1 MMKRLFLDIETD
13 GFNPTRI
20 WCVGTVMVEDNKD
33 GTTTEIAKLYTEEE
47 RNLFTTLAAQAD
59 KVIGHNAIH
68 FDFRV
73 LDLLWGI
80 RFEPEQMLDTLVLS
94 QLANP
99 VREGGHSLEAWGR
112 KLSFPKVEFDPSL
125 FYQGYTEEMGLYCM
139 QDTKLTCKL
148 YKVLKTELHKFSGDS
163 IKLEHRV
170 RMILSEQE
178 LNGFALDQENAC
190 ILVAELNDELVQI
203 KEDMQK
209 VFPPAEVQLKTKVKY
224 IPFNPGSRKQ
234 VGERLMEKGW
244 VPEKKTDLGT
254 PVLDEGVLSGIDME
268 EAKIVGRYM
277 MLQKRIAQINSWIDA
292 VNPETGRVHGKVLT
306 LRTITGRM
314 AHASPNMAQVP
325 AVYSPYG
332 KECRRLWVPSN
343 PRKQNLVG
351 IDASSIELRM
361 LCHYMNDPEYTEIVV
376 SGDIHTAN
384 QERAGLS
391 SRSQSKT
398 FIYAFLYGA
407 GAAKIGSI
415 VEGSAKDG
423 QELIDNFLEA
433 TPALQ
438 EARHRVI
445 LTAERSGIIRGLDGR
460 MLWIR
465 SPHAALN
472 TQLQG
477 AAAVVMKRAL
487 LIFHKELASSPCAG
501 RAKFVANVHD
511 EWQLEVDKPL
521 SDMVGTLGIES
532 IKKAG
537 EYYKLNCPLGG
548 EYNVGTNWAE
558 TH

>member
-1 MMKRLFLDIETD
+1 M
-13 GFNPTRI
+13 
-20 WCVGTVMVEDNKD
+20 
-33 GTTTEIAKLYTEEE
+33 
-47 RNLFTTLAAQAD
+47 
-59 KVIGHNAIH
+59 
-68 FDFRV
+68 
-73 LDLLWGI
+73 
-80 RFEPEQMLDTLVLS
+80 
-94 QLANP
+94 
-99 VREGGHSLEAWGR
+99 
-112 KLSFPKVEFDPSL
+112 
-125 FYQGYTEEMGLYCM
+125 
-139 QDTKLTCKL
+139 
-148 YKVLKTELHKFSGDS
+148 
-163 IKLEHRV
+163 
-170 RMILSEQE
+170 
-178 LNGFALDQENAC
+178 
-190 ILVAELNDELVQI
+190 
-203 KEDMQK
+203 
-209 VFPPAEVQLKTKVKY
+209 
-224 IPFNPGSRKQ
+224 
-234 VGERLMEKGW
+234 
-244 VPEKKTDLGT
+244 
-254 PVLDEGVLSGIDME
+254 
-268 EAKIVGRYM
+268 
-277 MLQKRIAQINSWIDA
+277 
-292 VNPETGRVHGKVLT
+292 
-306 LRTITGRM
+306 
-314 AHASPNMAQVP
+314 
-325 AVYSPYG
+325 
-332 KECRRLWVPSN
+332 
-343 PRKQNLVG
+343 
-351 IDASSIELRM
+351 
-361 LCHYMNDPEYTEIVV
+361 V

-438 EARHRVI
+438 EARHRVT

-465 SPHAALN
+465 SPHAAPN

-537 EYYKLNCPLGG
+537 EYYKLNCPLTG

>member
-1 MMKRLFLDIETD
+1 MKRLFLDIETD

-47 RNLFTTLAAQAD
+47 RNLFTTLASQAD

-209 VFPPAEVQLKTKVKY
+209 VFPPTEVQLKTKVKY

-254 PVLDEGVLSGIDME
+254 PVLDESVLSGIDME

-332 KECRRLWVPSN
+332 PECRRLWVPGN
-343 PRKQNLVG
+343 PKKQNLVG

-438 EARHRVI
+438 EARHRVT

-537 EYYKLNCPLGG
+537 EYYKLNCPLTG

>member
-1 MMKRLFLDIETD
+1 MKRLFLDIETD

-47 RNLFTTLAAQAD
+47 RNLFTTLASQAD

-537 EYYKLNCPLGG
+537 EYYKLNCPLTG

>member
-1 MMKRLFLDIETD
+1 MKRLFLDIETD

>member
-1 MMKRLFLDIETD
+1 
-13 GFNPTRI
+13 
-20 WCVGTVMVEDNKD
+20 
-33 GTTTEIAKLYTEEE
+33 
-47 RNLFTTLAAQAD
+47 
-59 KVIGHNAIH
+59 
-68 FDFRV
+68 
-73 LDLLWGI
+73 
-80 RFEPEQMLDTLVLS
+80 
-94 QLANP
+94 
-99 VREGGHSLEAWGR
+99 
-112 KLSFPKVEFDPSL
+112 
-125 FYQGYTEEMGLYCM
+125 
-139 QDTKLTCKL
+139 
-148 YKVLKTELHKFSGDS
+148 
-163 IKLEHRV
+163 
-170 RMILSEQE
+170 
-178 LNGFALDQENAC
+178 
-190 ILVAELNDELVQI
+190 
-203 KEDMQK
+203 
-209 VFPPAEVQLKTKVKY
+209 
-224 IPFNPGSRKQ
+224 
-234 VGERLMEKGW
+234 MEKGW
-244 VPEKKTDLGT
+244 VPVKKTDLGT
-254 PVLDEGVLSGIDME
+254 PVLDESVLSGIDME

>member
-33 GTTTEIAKLYTEEE
+33 GTTTETAKLYTEGE

-59 KVIGHNAIH
+59 KVIGHNSIH

-80 RFEPEQMLDTLVLS
+80 RFEPEQMLDTMVLS

-125 FYQGYTEEMGLYCM
+125 FYEGYTEKMGNYCM

-163 IKLEHRV
+163 IRLEHRV

-254 PVLDEGVLSGIDME
+254 PVLDESVLSGIDME

-292 VNPETGRVHGKVLT
+292 VNPETGRVHGKVMT

-438 EARHRVI
+438 EARHRVT

-537 EYYKLNCPLGG
+537 EYYKLNCPLTG

>member
-1 MMKRLFLDIETD
+1 MKRLFLDIETD

-33 GTTTEIAKLYTEEE
+33 GTTTETAKLYTEGE

-59 KVIGHNAIH
+59 KVIGHNSIH

-80 RFEPEQMLDTLVLS
+80 RFEPEQMLDTMVLS

-125 FYQGYTEEMGLYCM
+125 FYEGYTEKMGNYCM

-163 IKLEHRV
+163 IRLEHRV

-254 PVLDEGVLSGIDME
+254 PVLDESVLSGIDME

-292 VNPETGRVHGKVLT
+292 VNPETGRVHGKVMT

-438 EARHRVI
+438 EARHRVT

-537 EYYKLNCPLGG
+537 EYYKLNCPLTG

>member
-1 MMKRLFLDIETD
+1 
-13 GFNPTRI
+13 
-20 WCVGTVMVEDNKD
+20 MVEDNED
-33 GTTTEIAKLYTEEE
+33 GTTTETAKLYTEGE
-47 RNLFTTLAAQAD
+47 RNLFTTLASQAD

-68 FDFRV
+68 FDFRI

-209 VFPPAEVQLKTKVKY
+209 VFPPTEVQLKTKVKY

-254 PVLDEGVLSGIDME
+254 PVLDESVLSGIDME

-332 KECRRLWVPSN
+332 PECRRLWVPGN
-343 PRKQNLVG
+343 PKKQNLVG

-438 EARHRVI
+438 EARHRVT

-537 EYYKLNCPLGG
+537 EYYKLNCPLTG

>member
-1 MMKRLFLDIETD
+1 MKRLFLDIETD

-47 RNLFTTLAAQAD
+47 RNLFTTLASQAD

>member
-1 MMKRLFLDIETD
+1 MKRLFLDIETD

-47 RNLFTTLAAQAD
+47 RNLFTTLASQAD
-59 KVIGHNAIH
+59 KVIGHNSIH
-68 FDFRV
+68 FDFRI

-244 VPEKKTDLGT
+244 VPVKKTDLGT
-254 PVLDEGVLSGIDME
+254 PVLDESVLSGIDME

-332 KECRRLWVPSN
+332 KECRSLWVPGL
-343 PRKQNLVG
+343 PKKQNLVG

>member
-1 MMKRLFLDIETD
+1 MKRLFLDIETD

-47 RNLFTTLAAQAD
+47 RNLFTTLASQAD

-125 FYQGYTEEMGLYCM
+125 FYEGYTEEMGLYCM

-244 VPEKKTDLGT
+244 VPVKKTDLGT
-254 PVLDEGVLSGIDME
+254 PVLDESVLSGIDME

-306 LRTITGRM
+306 LRTITGR
-314 AHASPNMAQVP
+314 
-325 AVYSPYG
+325 
-332 KECRRLWVPSN
+332 
-343 PRKQNLVG
+343 
-351 IDASSIELRM
+351 
-361 LCHYMNDPEYTEIVV
+361 VV

>member
-1 MMKRLFLDIETD
+1 MRRLFLDIETN

-33 GTTTEIAKLYTEEE
+33 GTTTETA
-47 RNLFTTLAAQAD
+47 RLFTEGERSSFATLATQAD
-59 KVIGHNAIH
+59 KVIGHHAIH
-68 FDFRV
+68 YDFRV
-73 LDLLWGI
+73 LDLLWGV

-94 QLANP
+94 QLAHP
-99 VREGGHSLEAWGR
+99 VREGGHSLDAWGR
-112 KLSFPKVEFDPSL
+112 TLSFPKIEFDPSL
-125 FYQGYTEEMGLYCM
+125 FTQGYTEEMGTYCM
-139 QDTKLTCKL
+139 QDVNLTRKL
-148 YKVLKTELHKFSGDS
+148 YTVVKKELTKFSGDS
-163 IKLEHRV
+163 IRLEHRI

-190 ILVAELNDELVQI
+190 VLVAELSDELVQI
-203 KEDMQK
+203 KEDMQE
-209 VFPPAEVQLKTKVKY
+209 VFPAKKVQMKTKVKH

-234 VGERLMEKGW
+234 VAERLMEKGW

-254 PVLDEGVLSGIDME
+254 PVVDEAVLSKIDMK
-268 EAKIVGRYM
+268 EAQVVARYM

-292 VNPETGRVHGKVLT
+292 VHPETGRVHGKVLT

-325 AVYSPYG
+325 SVHSPYG
-332 KECRRLWVPSN
+332 EECRSLWVPSN
-343 PRKQNLVG
+343 PRKQDLVG

-361 LCHYMNDPEYTEIVV
+361 LCHYMDDPEYTEIVV

-391 SRSQSKT
+391 SRAQAKT

-423 QELIDNFLEA
+423 QALIDNFLEA
-433 TPALQ
+433 TPALHK
-438 EARHRVI
+438 ARHRVV
-445 LTAERSGIIRGLDGR
+445 LLAERDGMIRGLDGR

-472 TQLQG
+472 TLLQG

-487 LIFHKELASSPCAG
+487 LIFHKELAASPCAG

-521 SDMVGTLGIES
+521 SDVVGTMGIDS
-532 IKKAG
+532 IKQAG
-537 EYYKLNCPLGG
+537 EYYKLKCPLNG
-548 EYNVGTNWAE
+548 EYNVGSNWAA

>member
-1 MMKRLFLDIETD
+1 MKRLFLDIETD

-47 RNLFTTLAAQAD
+47 RNLFTTLASQAD

-125 FYQGYTEEMGLYCM
+125 FCQGYTEEMGEYCM

-209 VFPPAEVQLKTKVKY
+209 VFPPTEVQLKTKVKY

-254 PVLDEGVLSGIDME
+254 PVLDESVLSGIDME

-332 KECRRLWVPSN
+332 PECRRLWVPGN
-343 PRKQNLVG
+343 PKKQNLVG

-438 EARHRVI
+438 EARHRVT

-537 EYYKLNCPLGG
+537 EYYKLNCPLTG

>member
-1 MMKRLFLDIETD
+1 MKRLFLDIETD

-33 GTTTEIAKLYTEEE
+33 GTTTETAKLYTEGE

-59 KVIGHNAIH
+59 KVIGHNSIH

-80 RFEPEQMLDTLVLS
+80 RFEPEQMLDTMVLS

-125 FYQGYTEEMGLYCM
+125 FYEGYTEEMGLYCM

-537 EYYKLNCPLGG
+537 EYYKLNCPLTG

>member
-1 MMKRLFLDIETD
+1 MKRLFLDIETD

-33 GTTTEIAKLYTEEE
+33 GTTTETAKLYTEGE
-47 RNLFTTLAAQAD
+47 RNLFTTLASQAD

-80 RFEPEQMLDTLVLS
+80 RFEPEQMLDTMVLS

-125 FYQGYTEEMGLYCM
+125 FYQGYTEKMGEYCM

-209 VFPPAEVQLKTKVKY
+209 VFPPTEVQLKTKVKY

-254 PVLDEGVLSGIDME
+254 PVLDESVLSGIDME

-332 KECRRLWVPSN
+332 EECRRLWVPGN

-351 IDASSIELRM
+351 IDASSIALRM

-438 EARHRVI
+438 EARHRVT

-487 LIFHKELASSPCAG
+487 LIFHKELSSSPCAG

-537 EYYKLNCPLGG
+537 EYYKLNCPLTG

>member
-1 MMKRLFLDIETD
+1 MKRLFLDIETD

-20 WCVGTVMVEDNKD
+20 WCVGTVMVEDNED
-33 GTTTEIAKLYTEEE
+33 GTTTETAKLYTEGE
-47 RNLFTTLAAQAD
+47 RNLFTTLASQAD

-68 FDFRV
+68 FDFRI

-209 VFPPAEVQLKTKVKY
+209 VFPPTEVQLKTKVKY

-254 PVLDEGVLSGIDME
+254 PVLDESVLSGIDME

-332 KECRRLWVPSN
+332 PECRRLWVPGN
-343 PRKQNLVG
+343 PKKQNLVG

-438 EARHRVI
+438 EARHRVT

-537 EYYKLNCPLGG
+537 EYYKLNCPLTG

>member
-1 MMKRLFLDIETD
+1 MKRLFLDIETD

-59 KVIGHNAIH
+59 KVIGHNSIH

-80 RFEPEQMLDTLVLS
+80 RFEPEQMLDTMVLS

-125 FYQGYTEEMGLYCM
+125 FYEGYTEEMGLYCM

-254 PVLDEGVLSGIDME
+254 PVLDESVLSGIDME

>member
-1 MMKRLFLDIETD
+1 MKRLFLDIETD

-125 FYQGYTEEMGLYCM
+125 FYQGYTEKMGLYCM